1 SDPRRRLGEVHRTGG
16 DAGHGTVAF
25 HTVRRPRER
34 ACPAHVPTTTTEVPV
49 LHAESRSTA
58 SQDAGAAR
66 PGRRR
71 VLASLGTLPAGAV
84 LASAGAAVAAP
95 GEKGKGAGKGHGNG
109 KGHGRHGDLRLGV
122 ENLLEPEALETLRD
136 ARVGLITNPTGTD
149 RELRSTID
157 LLVEA
162 QDAGGF
168 TMTALYGPEHGV
180 RGAEPAGGSVGDYID
195 EKTGL
200 PVRSL
205 YGETQKPTPEMLADV
220 DLLVFDIQDIG
231 TRLHLHLDHVLRD
244 GGRRRERQ
252 AVPGAGPPQPA
263 GIRHRGL
270 RARAGAVELR
280 GPA

>member
-1 SDPRRRLGEVHRTGG
+1 LP
-16 DAGHGTVAF
+16 GHD
-25 HTVRRPRER
+25 
-34 ACPAHVPTTTTEVPV
+34 PTTTTEVPV
-49 LHAESRSTA
+49 QHAESRS
-58 SQDAGAAR
+58 AR

-71 VLASLGTLPAGAV
+71 VLASLGALPAGAV
-84 LASAGAAVAAP
+84 LASAGAATAAP
-95 GEKGKGAGKGHGNG
+95 GEKGKGKGKGR
-109 KGHGRHGDLRLGV
+109 GRHGEFRLGV
-122 ENLLEPEALETLRD
+122 ENLLRPEALEALRR

-168 TMTALYGPEHGV
+168 TMTALFGPEHGV

-231 TRLHLHLDHVLRD
+231 TRFYTNIWTMYYAM
-244 GGRRRERQ
+244 E
-252 AVPGAGPPQPA
+252 AAA
-263 GIRHRGL
+263 
-270 RARAGAVELR
+270 EN
-280 GPA
+280 